1 MTQTPPEVLDCGRT
15 VDELSDYLTAGR
27 IPADAHIESCPD
39 CLNALDALERVGRLS
54 RDLMVDDAER
64 LPPPPQDWL
73 NGILSAVRSELR
85 AGRSFPIHHDDPRV
99 SISVTEGAVRALIR
113 ETGDAVPGVY
123 IGRTQIIG
131 NAEIPGEPVE
141 VDVTASIAWGLPVPE
156 TTARVRDLVY
166 TALNQHTELKV
177 VGVNITVEDLHG
189 YASDKESS

>member
-1 MTQTPPEVLDCGRT
+1 M
-15 VDELSDYLTAGR
+15 
-27 IPADAHIESCPD
+27 
-39 CLNALDALERVGRLS
+39 
-54 RDLMVDDAER
+54 
-64 LPPPPQDWL
+64 
-73 NGILSAVRSELR
+73 
-85 AGRSFPIHHDDPRV
+85 
-99 SISVTEGAVRALIR
+99 RALVR

-156 TTARVRDLVY
+156 TTARVRDLVF